1 MKERWVSIKNSFIIL
16 LGLILYIACVSFFIY
31 ELNKENDYSPPAY
44 LQDMTF
50 DKENEVKL
58 NDIGYKIENI
68 KKSKK
73 SMIITLRVANYR
85 NADVTLKYNKFA
97 LTNNIDTQK
106 PKSKISEEL
115 NESVDNMN
123 NQIIANIKANNV
135 KEIHLVFNLN
145 KNFMQAK
152 DMLLN
157 VYSEPKFDN
166 QISIIL

>member
-1 MKERWVSIKNSFIIL
+1 
-16 LGLILYIACVSFFIY
+16 
-31 ELNKENDYSPPAY
+31 
-44 LQDMTF
+44 MTF

-68 KKSKK
+68 EKSKK

-85 NADVTLKYNKFA
+85 NADVSLKYNKFA

-106 PKSKISEEL
+106 PKSKISKDL
-115 NESVDNMN
+115 NESVKDNMN
-123 NQIIANIKANNV
+123 KQTIANIKANNV

-157 VYSEPKFDN
+157 VYSETNFDN

>member
-1 MKERWVSIKNSFIIL
+1 M
-16 LGLILYIACVSFFIY
+16 GLILYVTCVSFFIY
-31 ELNKENDYSPPAY
+31 ELKKENNYTPPIY
-44 LQDMTF
+44 LQNMTF
-50 DKENEVKL
+50 DKKNEVKL
-58 NDIGYKIENI
+58 NGIGYKIENI
-68 KKSKK
+68 EKSKK

-106 PKSKISEEL
+106 PKSNISKEL
-115 NESVDNMN
+115 NESVKDNLKS
-123 NQIIANIKANNV
+123 QIIGNIKANNV

-145 KNFMQAK
+145 KNFMQTK

-157 VYSEPKFDN
+157 VYSGKNFDN

>member
-1 MKERWVSIKNSFIIL
+1 M
-16 LGLILYIACVSFFIY
+16 GLILYVTCVSFFIY
-31 ELNKENDYSPPAY
+31 ELKKENNYTPPTY

-68 KKSKK
+68 EKSKK

-85 NADVTLKYNKFA
+85 NVDVTLKYNKFA
-97 LTNNIDTQK
+97 LTNNVDIQK
-106 PKSKISEEL
+106 PKSKISKEL

-123 NQIIANIKANNV
+123 KQIIANIKANNV

-152 DMLLN
+152 EILLN
-157 VYSEPKFDN
+157 VYSETN
-166 QISIIL
+166 VQNRISIVL

>member
-1 MKERWVSIKNSFIIL
+1 M
-16 LGLILYIACVSFFIY
+16 
-31 ELNKENDYSPPAY
+31 
-44 LQDMTF
+44 
-50 DKENEVKL
+50 
-58 NDIGYKIENI
+58 
-68 KKSKK
+68 
-73 SMIITLRVANYR
+73 
-85 NADVTLKYNKFA
+85 TLKYNKFA

>member
-1 MKERWVSIKNSFIIL
+1 M
-16 LGLILYIACVSFFIY
+16 GLILYVTCVSFFIY
-31 ELNKENDYSPPAY
+31 ELKKENNYTPPTY

-68 KKSKK
+68 EKSKK

-85 NADVTLKYNKFA
+85 NVDVTLKYNKFA
-97 LTNNIDTQK
+97 LTNNIDIQK
-106 PKSKISEEL
+106 PKSKISKEL
-115 NESVDNMN
+115 NESVENMN
-123 NQIIANIKANNV
+123 KQIIANIKANNV

-152 DMLLN
+152 EILLN
-157 VYSEPKFDN
+157 VYSETN
-166 QISIIL
+166 VQNRISIVL

>member
-1 MKERWVSIKNSFIIL
+1 M
-16 LGLILYIACVSFFIY
+16 
-31 ELNKENDYSPPAY
+31 
-44 LQDMTF
+44 
-50 DKENEVKL
+50 KL

>member
-68 KKSKK
+68 KKK
-73 SMIITLRVANYR
+73 
-85 NADVTLKYNKFA
+85 
-97 LTNNIDTQK
+97 
-106 PKSKISEEL
+106 
-115 NESVDNMN
+115 
-123 NQIIANIKANNV
+123 
-135 KEIHLVFNLN
+135 
-145 KNFMQAK
+145 
-152 DMLLN
+152 
-157 VYSEPKFDN
+157 
-166 QISIIL
+166 